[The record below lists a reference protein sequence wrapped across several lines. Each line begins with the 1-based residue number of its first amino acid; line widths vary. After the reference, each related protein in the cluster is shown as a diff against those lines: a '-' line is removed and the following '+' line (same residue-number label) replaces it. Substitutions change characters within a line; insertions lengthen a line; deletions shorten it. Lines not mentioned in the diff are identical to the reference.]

1 MRVKFKRLWWLIKF
15 WYRNISVDSYSAL
28 ELMEWELKYLYKN
41 MEKYDVHV
49 GQKRDM
55 KNLKIFLETLKRL
68 REDNF
73 NSMKEKNSNMGVM
86 VHYFRKI
93 NSWWI

>member
-1 MRVKFKRLWWLIKF
+1 
-15 WYRNISVDSYSAL
+15 
-28 ELMEWELKYLYKN
+28 
-41 MEKYDVHV
+41 
-49 GQKRDM
+49 M

-93 NSWWI
+93 NNWWI